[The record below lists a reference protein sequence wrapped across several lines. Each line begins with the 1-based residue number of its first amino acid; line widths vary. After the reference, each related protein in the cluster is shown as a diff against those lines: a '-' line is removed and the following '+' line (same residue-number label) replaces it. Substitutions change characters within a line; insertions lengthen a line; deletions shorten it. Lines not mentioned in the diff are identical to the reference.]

1 MLGPVNVANFI
12 FLISKN
18 GERSLKVSHFY
29 VLFNFLTK
37 IRQVAKIFQKKLCA
51 RLRSCTCFIL
61 FYVHPLDKF
70 QRVFSGLQNHSFL
83 QVLKLFEGE
92 DV

>member
-1 MLGPVNVANFI
+1 MWLFLI

-18 GERSLKVSHFY
+18 GERSLKVSLFF

-37 IRQVAKIFQKKLCA
+37 IHQVAKIFQKKHSS
-51 RLRSCTCFIL
+51 RLSSCTCFIL
-61 FYVHPLDKF
+61 FYVHPLVKF
-70 QRVFSGLQNHSFL
+70 QWSFSGLQNHSFL
-83 QVLKLFEGE
+83 QVFKLFEGE